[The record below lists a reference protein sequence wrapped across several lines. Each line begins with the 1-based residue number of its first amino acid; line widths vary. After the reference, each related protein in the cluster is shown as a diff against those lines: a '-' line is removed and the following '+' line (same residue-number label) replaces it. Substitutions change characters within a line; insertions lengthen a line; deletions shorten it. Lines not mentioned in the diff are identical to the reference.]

1 MLGRIRGLD
10 GLRGI
15 AVISVVLYHADRTY
29 LKGGFLGVDIFFV
42 LSGFL
47 ITTILLDEIST
58 TSTLD
63 RARFYQRRIRRLFPA
78 LIALLLVSIVIAG
91 FFVSDSAYALG
102 RDLPWALTFVLN
114 LSYIFFN
121 QSYFINI
128 ARPPLL
134 QHLWSLAIEEQFYI
148 VWPIVLLVLYRIKKI
163 QYRALVFVTAISFAV
178 ASTVWMASLAIQNQ
192 YPIPNDPSR
201 LYFGTDTHAMG
212 LLIGCALAAV
222 IRLDKLNP
230 RITPDRKALLNGIG
244 LVAIASLVGALF
256 AVDEYS
262 VALYRGGFLA
272 ISVVTALVILV
283 LVHPGLKFSRLLSN
297 RVLVWFGDR
306 SYGMYIWHWPI
317 FMMLRPG
324 IDVTFSDGMT
334 QLLRAIILLL
344 VSDFS
349 YRYLELPIRQGALAR
364 ILGTWKSRGIPRP
377 NIVTGSLVAA
387 CSAVLVFSAVQVA
400 QAPMVSAS
408 NMSAF
413 GGLTSM
419 DEDPAIALSSSND
432 PAIPKV
438 QPKLDIKPVVFG
450 DSVVLGAR
458 DKLKDVLGPIAID
471 AKVGRQPREIAERIE
486 IRRSEKRLGDTVIIH
501 MGTNGIVT
509 QQDLR
514 PILDRLTDRKRVVVV
529 NVRVPRPW
537 MNPTN
542 EMIAS
547 IVSAYPNVRLADWN
561 AASKGHRGYF
571 GPDGV
576 HLTQTGARVFAELI
590 LQTMNLP

>member
-15 AVISVVLYHADRTY
+15 AVIAVVLYHADRNY

-47 ITTILLDEIST
+47 ITTILMNEIT
-58 TSTLD
+58 ATSGLD
-63 RARFYQRRIRRLFPA
+63 RARFYQRRLRRLFPA
-78 LIALLLVSIVIAG
+78 LIALLVVSVVIAG

-148 VWPIVLLVLYRIKKI
+148 LWPLVLLLLFRLKKFGF
-163 QYRALVFVTAISFAV
+163 RKLVFITASVFAIS
-178 ASTVWMASLAIQNQ
+178 STAWMAALAIRNQ

-212 LLIGCALAAV
+212 LLVGCALAAV
-222 IRLDKLNP
+222 VNLESLNS
-230 RITPDRKALLNGIG
+230 RITPDRKAIMNGLGILAISSLLIA
-244 LVAIASLVGALF
+244 LVK
-256 AVDEYS
+256 VDEFS
-262 VALYRGGFLA
+262 AALYRGGFLV

-283 LVHPGLKFSRLLSN
+283 VVHPGLRFSRLLSN
-297 RVLVWFGDR
+297 RLLVWFGDR

-317 FMMLRPG
+317 FMLLRPG
-324 IDVTFSDGMT
+324 IDVTLPDPLT
-334 QLLRAIILLL
+334 QVLRLGLLL
-344 VSDFS
+344 VISDLSF
-349 YRYLELPIRQGALAR
+349 RYLEMPIRQGAIAQLMQR
-364 ILGTWKSRGIPRP
+364 WKTRGIPRP
-377 NIVTGSLVAA
+377 SLVTGSFA
-387 CSAVLVFSAVQVA
+387 AVLAIVLAVSSLNIA
-400 QAPMVSAS
+400 RAPMVSAS

-413 GGLTSM
+413 GGITSI
-419 DEDPAIALSSSND
+419 DEDPALALSSANEPS
-432 PAIPKV
+432 IPKIA
-438 QPKLDIKPVVFG
+438 PKLDIKPVVFG
-450 DSVVLGAR
+450 DSVVLSAR
-458 DKLKDVLGPIAID
+458 ERLKEVLGLISID
-471 AKVGRQPREIAERIE
+471 AKVGRQPGEIAERIE
-486 IRRSEKRLGDTVIIH
+486 VRRSEKRLGDTVIIH

-509 QQDLR
+509 EQDLR

-537 MNPTN
+537 MKPTN
-542 EMIAS
+542 DMIGS
-547 IVSAYPNVRLADWN
+547 IVAAYPNVRLADWSTV
-561 AASKGHRGYF
+561 SKGHRGYF

-576 HLTQTGARVFAELI
+576 HLTQTGAQMFAELI
-590 LQTMNLP
+590 LQTVNMP